1 MKKTDFS
8 LITLTH
14 ALADHFG
21 VAKRPIRYF
30 DVPKRGNLTIDECLY
45 VIERFQD
52 LVKRE
57 ICVKKDPS
65 NPICYQRVKSD
76 VEAKEKQGSTY
87 KKDYD
92 AIYRNKMS
100 DSDMARVEDEA
111 RKLIDLLQKNLKTKI
126 PLGVAKIAIESNLNP
141 LVLKEVYDRAVGAY
155 ATSGSRAGMSAEQW
169 GYGRIYAFIMCYLH
183 NKNGKYNSQR
193 FMKNKTDYDLF
204 EQL

>member
-8 LITLTH
+8 LLTLTT

-30 DVPKRGNLTIDECLY
+30 DVPKRGNLTMEQALY
-45 VIERFQD
+45 VIKRFQE

-57 ICVKKDPS
+57 ECVKKDPS
-65 NPICYQRVKSD
+65 NPICYQRVKTD
-76 VEAKEKQGSTY
+76 VTAKEKQGSSY

-92 AIYRNKMS
+92 AIYRNALS
-100 DSDMARVEDEA
+100 EQDALRVENEA
-111 RKLIDLLQKNLKTKI
+111 RKLIDLISERFKIKI
-126 PLGVAKIAIESNLNP
+126 PLGVAKIAIEANLNP

-183 NKNGKYNSQR
+183 NKSGKYNHQR

-204 EQL
+204 KQL